1 MGLLS
6 LGYNPKLLQVAQ
18 VIFNEEMETCQKH
31 GIILEEKQKET
42 IFEGT
47 IHHIISLRVAITMDE
62 NKIYQFYVDW
72 IYTLLHNHVP
82 ELPVEVKR
90 MYLLRHYS
98 IMLEKISLILNEED
112 IPKGTELLQF
122 AIEKT
127 QSPNALPEKIDYINN
142 SEYAKI
148 KKDLLDNLLNKD
160 LVSANILINNINDAV
175 GIVELYTEVIQPV
188 LKEVGELW
196 LQNEISVAQEHYCSS
211 FIQSVMLQF
220 YEVLFENPRKEYK
233 VVVACPE
240 GELHNIGARMISD
253 LFEYNGWN
261 SIFLGAA
268 VPSVDIIRTLQEEQP
283 QVCSLSVCM
292 PEGLP
297 TCCKVAKE
305 IKEKYPQIIVA
316 VGGRAFEQVEN
327 PLAKTGADIFSS
339 NFEELY
345 EKVQNFG

>member
-6 LGYNPKLLQVAQ
+6 LSYNRKLLQVAQ
-18 VIFNEEMETCQKH
+18 EVFDEEMATCQKR
-31 GIILEEKQKET
+31 GIVLGEEQKET

-47 IHHIISLRVAITMDE
+47 LHHIISLKVAVTMDE

-72 IYTLLHNHVP
+72 VYTLLHKHVQG
-82 ELPVEVKR
+82 LPQEIKKL
-90 MYLLRHYS
+90 YLLGHYS
-98 IMLEKISLILNEED
+98 LMLKKIDLLLNEED
-112 IPKGTELLQF
+112 IPKGRELLQL

-127 QSPNALPEKIDYINN
+127 QSPDALPEKVDYINN

-148 KKDLLDNLLNKD
+148 RKDLLDNLLNKD

-175 GIVELYTEVIQPV
+175 GIAELYTEIIQPI

-196 LQNEISVAQEHYCSS
+196 HQNVISVAQEHYCSS
-211 FIQSVMLQF
+211 YIQSVMLQF
-220 YEVLFENPRKEYK
+220 YEVLFEKPRKEHK

-240 GELHNIGARMISD
+240 GELHYIGARMISD

-268 VPSVDIIRTLQEEQP
+268 VPRKDIIRTLQEEQP

-297 TCCKVAKE
+297 TCCEVTKE
-305 IKEKYPQIIVA
+305 IKEKFPQIIVA
-316 VGGRAFEQVEN
+316 VGGRVFEQVDN

-345 EKVQNFG
+345 EQLEARL